1 MGLFNIDI
9 EKYYKEQIDLGNQ
22 LMGMFCIQYP
32 IYCIH
37 ANISDVTPDPMDNM
51 DRVIVDFIKTKSD
64 FSPIQISSLLGT
76 SRKLVEMRLEELISD
91 DLIEKKGKSYSLNDN
106 GIDVFNEKVK
116 KRQHKRSFDFYIDG
130 ITLKPLPEIFYG
142 YYRYEY
148 LSEHEFYYRT
158 SKKTGEQ
165 ILVLPFG
172 PDVVHTPPDKERI
185 SETILGTSVDERSR
199 FHIPLGLES
208 IDDMSYTKLTLQ
220 LLVAVTKNNGEI
232 KKELIDPFAFYS
244 LAENI
249 TYTEALKQHIRIFEP
264 KLHEKIANLEFRLT
278 IPRKRENEAL
288 DPKPILTTNW
298 PEIDKYKESQSK
310 CFNFAKDDLVKA
322 IMVMYELP
330 SLDPESLISSD
341 TELEIN
347 ISKKTLLDSSN
358 RSKLINDLLRKRDY
372 RRGNVDN
379 NVFILY
385 IQYKTSDDYVIQI
398 MKFKELVN
406 MAKKNGKTDLGW
418 LISHLPEFKIEFRE
432 LCVSSGE
439 IELLEIYDINTYMI
453 KFI

>member
-9 EKYYKEQIDLGNQ
+9 EKYYKEQIDQGNQ

-51 DRVIVDFIKTKSD
+51 DRVIVEFIKTKPD

-106 GIDVFNEKVK
+106 GINVFNEKIK

-158 SKKTGEQ
+158 AKKTGEQ
-165 ILVLPFG
+165 ILVCPFG
-172 PDVVHTPPDKERI
+172 PDLVHTPPDKERI
-185 SETILGTSVDERSR
+185 SESILAISEDERSR
-199 FHIPLGLES
+199 FHVPLGLES
-208 IDDMSYTKLTLQ
+208 IDDLSYTKLTLQ

-249 TYTEALKQHIRIFEP
+249 SYTEALKQHIRIFEP
-264 KLHEKIANLEFRLT
+264 RLKEKIANLEFRLT
-278 IPRKRENEAL
+278 IPRKRENEAA

-347 ISKKTLLDSSN
+347 INKKTLLDSSN

-372 RRGNVDN
+372 RHGNVDN

-406 MAKKNGKTDLGW
+406 LAKRNGKTDLDW
-418 LISHLPEFKIEFRE
+418 LVSHLPEFSIEFRE

-439 IELLEIYDINTYMI
+439 IELLEIYDIDTFMVKI
-453 KFI
+453 I